1 MRRKAMWV
9 ALPFLAVLVL
19 LALWWGVQGQTLL
32 SDVKNAAEEELTRS
46 FGTQVTVGAA
56 ELTAWNVVTLTDSKL
71 FDKQG
76 RTLANIPEAVIE
88 VDPLRVLWTRS
99 VPEAIARVMFT
110 RPEVFL
116 YREGAG
122 KWNIEELFAKDLPDS
137 RAFRGKLTLT
147 GGQVFLHDDNR
158 LWQISPVAGS
168 LDFAQNPSIA
178 FRLNLRGQEERARTF
193 GTFTSQGTGVVT
205 LQGQNQALEA
215 WHGLF
220 PKDWPLADLKGRVAQ
235 IDITLKKDREGLK
248 FAGEI
253 KPNGVSGR
261 FADITWGEVK
271 GLITFSEQEVQLY
284 AVSGKVSG
292 QELIA
297 SGKILHPM
305 GEPELQIQLKA
316 ESVDPQV
323 IDSTL
328 PFSGKV
334 GIEANLSGEWK
345 VLHAQ
350 GKLRVDDGNI
360 SGWSLSGFSTRFT
373 GRRIGGDCELE
384 TIITALKFITKV
396 LEDGAKEVHD

>member
-9 ALPFLAVLVL
+9 ALPFFAVLVL

-76 RTLANIPEAVIE
+76 RILANIPEAVIE
-88 VDPLRVLWTRS
+88 VDPLRLLWTRS
-99 VPEAIARVMFT
+99 VPDAIARVMFT

-271 GLITFSEQEVQLY
+271 GLITFSDQEVPSSRHHQ
-284 AVSGKVSG
+284 SDGRRE
-292 QELIA
+292 QRWN
-297 SGKILHPM
+297 HT
-305 GEPELQIQLKA
+305 EPDGT
-316 ESVDPQV
+316 V
-323 IDSTL
+323 L
-328 PFSGKV
+328 PFPDAEQYV
-334 GIEANLSGEWK
+334 QDGEEMQ
-345 VLHAQ
+345 H
-350 GKLRVDDGNI
+350 
-360 SGWSLSGFSTRFT
+360 SSLS
-373 GRRIGGDCELE
+373 
-384 TIITALKFITKV
+384 
-396 LEDGAKEVHD
+396 